1 MSLFS
6 RLKHLRDVKPVPEEE
21 REKLEKGDFP
31 AMLIAALFTLIL
43 PALLV
48 LGGFV
53 LLMMLLFRVI

>member
-21 REKLEKGDFP
+21 REKLEKGDLP
-31 AMLIAALFTLIL
+31 AMLIAALFTLVL
-43 PALLV
+43 PAVLA

-53 LLMMLLFRVI
+53 LLMMFLFRLF